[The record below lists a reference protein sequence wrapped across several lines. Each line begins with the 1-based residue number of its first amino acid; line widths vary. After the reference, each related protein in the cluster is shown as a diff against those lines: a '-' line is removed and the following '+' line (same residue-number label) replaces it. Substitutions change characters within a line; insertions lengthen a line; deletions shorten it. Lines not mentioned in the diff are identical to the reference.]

1 MAMRMDGAPLIK
13 CTRSL
18 QINELEEEEEE
29 EKSNIVVDMTDCLS
43 EAKCVIAKEVVAGD
57 SEWMDE
63 VKSLSPCTSWAITG
77 RRQWTTFHNKLNC
90 ASAIC
95 VYSLIRDYEDGFE
108 I

>member
-18 QINELEEEEEE
+18 QINELEEEE

-95 VYSLIRDYEDGFE
+95 VCSLIRDCEGGFE